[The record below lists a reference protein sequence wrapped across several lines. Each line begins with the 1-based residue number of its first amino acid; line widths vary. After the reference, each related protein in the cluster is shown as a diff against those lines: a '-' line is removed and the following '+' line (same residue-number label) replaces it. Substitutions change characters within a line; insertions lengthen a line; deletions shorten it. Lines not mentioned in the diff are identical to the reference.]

1 MISVREVQA
10 GDIHA
15 LILDTALGQH
25 GGPQNTAKRHGVPFA
40 RRGIRAK
47 ICQVSMSLISIGGSQ
62 QAGPMVQISLHFPYG
77 KFGH

>member
-25 GGPQNTAKRHGVPFA
+25 GGPHNTAFGTAFSARHQGC
-40 RRGIRAK
+40 K
-47 ICQVSMSLISIGGSQ
+47 LCQVSMSFISIGGSQ
-62 QAGPMVQISLHFPYG
+62 QAGPMVQISLHFPW
-77 KFGH
+77 KIWKMI